1 MCITKV
7 DVKSGRAE
15 CQAYNLALFYGAAE
29 DKEMTDSSYS
39 FQALSSSEAAL
50 NFIKL
55 L

>member
-29 DKEMTDSSYS
+29 DKEMTDSSCS